1 MNRLPR
7 LLLTRPGEWLAAMT
21 GQGDW
26 GVTHPRRVQTE
37 MQEGTSCRGFGGV
50 PQLLD
55 YPPMNGGQR
64 VDETQLRVFQ
74 AWNTGFIDRGLT
86 TVHKLSPPY
95 ILNPPQKALYYVCRI
110 GL

>member
-1 MNRLPR
+1 MSTNSL
-7 LLLTRPGEWLAAMT
+7 
-21 GQGDW
+21 
-26 GVTHPRRVQTE
+26 
-37 MQEGTSCRGFGGV
+37 
-50 PQLLD
+50 
-55 YPPMNGGQR
+55 YPPHEWE

-110 GL
+110 AL